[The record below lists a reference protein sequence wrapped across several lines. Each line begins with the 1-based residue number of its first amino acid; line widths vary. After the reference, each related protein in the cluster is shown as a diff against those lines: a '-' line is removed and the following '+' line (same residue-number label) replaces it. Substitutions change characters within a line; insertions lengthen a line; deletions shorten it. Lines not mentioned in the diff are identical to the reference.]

1 MNQRNNSSKINVK
14 ASQLKIKGDFN
25 MKKQILMSLM
35 VIFTLAFTK
44 ANAQRDFQGRGTRGP
59 NPEVVKYMQDNVF
72 PVMKIQHSELEK
84 ELTANEKARIVEI
97 RAILKEMHEAKLA
110 KHREMREDFQKPTLE
125 QKKEMREMRNK
136 MSTLMDEVEIMA
148 ENHDATITR
157 LFDEIS
163 HDIEQ
168 WKSDLDEIRD
178 RNFQE
183 GINCPNSRDGKKI
196 QVQGK
201 GICPGASQCPG
212 HGKGEGRG
220 NKPNDDMRPGRGMG
234 PGDER
239 PMHRLFTPEG
249 FLLWNPEKPMPFD
262 GAPENNESSLQL
274 NIFPNP
280 AVNSFQISMMLT
292 TDSQV
297 SINILDKQGNE
308 VQQINSEKAS
318 KGLYTKTMDVSKLND
333 GLYFIKIKAGEESA
347 LERLIIKK

>member
-1 MNQRNNSSKINVK
+1 
-14 ASQLKIKGDFN
+14 

-35 VIFTLAFTK
+35 VVITMAFTT
-44 ANAQRDFQGRGTRGP
+44 ANAQRDFQGRGPKGP

-84 ELTANEKARIVEI
+84 ELTATEKARIVEI
-97 RAILKEMHEAKLA
+97 RTTLKEMHEAKLA
-110 KHREMREDFQKPTLE
+110 KRQEMREDFQKPTLE

-136 MSTLMDEVEIMA
+136 MSALMDEVEIMA

-157 LFDEIS
+157 LFDEIGN
-163 HDIEQ
+163 DIEQ

-178 RNFQE
+178 RNFQNE
-183 GINCPNSRDGKKI
+183 LNCPKAKDGNMN
-196 QVQGK
+196 QQHGK

-212 HGKGEGRG
+212 HGNSQGRG
-220 NKPNDDMRPGRGMG
+220 IRPNDDMRPGRGMG
-234 PGDER
+234 PGDEK
-239 PMHRLFTPEG
+239 PLHRLFTPEG
-249 FLLWNPEKPMPFD
+249 FLLWNPEEPMPF
-262 GAPENNESSLQL
+262 ENETENVNNRLQL

-280 AVNSFQISMMLT
+280 AVNSFQISLMLT

-308 VQQINSEKAS
+308 VQQFNSVKAS
-318 KGLYTKTMDVSKLND
+318 KGLYTKTVDVSKLND
-333 GLYFIKIKAGEESA
+333 GLYFIKAKAGEESA

>member
-1 MNQRNNSSKINVK
+1 MN
-14 ASQLKIKGDFN
+14 
-25 MKKQILMSLM
+25 KQILMSLM
-35 VIFTLAFTK
+35 VIFTLAFTT
-44 ANAQRDFQGRGTRGP
+44 ANAQRDFQGRGPKGP

-72 PVMKIQHSELEK
+72 PVMKIQYSELEK

-97 RAILKEMHEAKLA
+97 RATMKEMREARFA
-110 KHREMREDFQKPTLE
+110 KRQEMREDFKKPTLE

-136 MSTLMDEVEIMA
+136 MIGLMDEVEIMA
-148 ENHDATITR
+148 ENHDATISR
-157 LFDEIS
+157 LFDEIGD
-163 HDIEQ
+163 DIEQ

-178 RNFQE
+178 RNFKG
-183 GINCPNSRDGKKI
+183 GINCPNSPQGKKM
-196 QVQGK
+196 QGQ
-201 GICPGASQCPG
+201 GRGNCPGAGQCPG
-212 HGKGEGRG
+212 HGKGEGRA

-239 PMHRLFTPEG
+239 PIHRLFTPEG

-262 GAPENNESSLQL
+262 IAPANNESSLQL

-297 SINILDKQGNE
+297 SIKILDKQGNE
-308 VQQINSEKAS
+308 VQQFNAEKAS
-318 KGLYTKTMDVSKLND
+318 KGLYTKTVDVSKLND
-333 GLYFIKIKAGEESA
+333 GLFFIKVKAGEESA

>member
-1 MNQRNNSSKINVK
+1 
-14 ASQLKIKGDFN
+14 

-35 VIFTLAFTK
+35 VIFTLAFTTV
-44 ANAQRDFQGRGTRGP
+44 NAQRDFQGKGSKGP

-72 PVMKIQHSELEK
+72 PIMKIQHSELEK
-84 ELTANEKARIVEI
+84 ELTATEKAKIVEI
-97 RAILKEMHEAKLA
+97 RTTLKEMHKAKLA
-110 KHREMREDFQKPTLE
+110 KRQEMREDFQKPTLE

-136 MSTLMDEVEIMA
+136 MSALMDEVEIMA

-157 LFDEIS
+157 LFDEIGN
-163 HDIEQ
+163 DIEQ

-183 GINCPNSRDGKKI
+183 GINCPNAKGEKKI
-196 QVQGK
+196 QEHGK

-212 HGKGEGRG
+212 HGNGQGRG
-220 NKPNDDMRPGRGMG
+220 NRPKDDMRPDDGTG
-234 PGDER
+234 PGQER
-239 PMHRLFTPEG
+239 FLNRIFSPEG
-249 FLLWNPEKPMPFD
+249 FLLWNPEEPMPFD
-262 GAPENNESSLQL
+262 GAPENGDGSLQL

-280 AVNSFQISMMLT
+280 AVNSFQISMMLIA
-292 TDSQV
+292 DFQV

-308 VQQINSEKAS
+308 VQQFTSDKAA

-333 GLYFIKIKAGEESA
+333 GLYFIKVKAGQESA

>member
-1 MNQRNNSSKINVK
+1 MN
-14 ASQLKIKGDFN
+14 
-25 MKKQILMSLM
+25 KQILMSLM
-35 VIFTLAFTK
+35 VIFTLAFTT
-44 ANAQRDFQGRGTRGP
+44 ANAQGDFHGRGHKGP

-97 RAILKEMHEAKLA
+97 RTTLKEMHETKLA
-110 KHREMREDFQKPTLE
+110 KRQEMHEDFQKPTVE

-136 MSTLMDEVEIMA
+136 MSGLMDEVEIMA

-157 LFDEIS
+157 LFDEIGN
-163 HDIEQ
+163 DIEQ

-178 RNFQE
+178 KNFQE
-183 GINCPNSRDGKKI
+183 GINCPNAPEGKMR
-196 QVQGK
+196 QGQCQ
-201 GICPGASQCPG
+201 GNCPGVSQCSG
-212 HGKGEGRG
+212 HHNGEGRG
-220 NKPNDDMRPGRGMG
+220 NRPNDDMRPGRGME

-239 PMHRLFTPEG
+239 HIHRLFKPEG
-249 FLLWNPEKPMPFD
+249 FLLWNPDEPMPFD

-280 AVNSFQISMMLT
+280 AVNTVQISMILT

-308 VQQINSEKAS
+308 VQQVNSEKAS
-318 KGLYTKTMDVSKLND
+318 KGLYTKTVDVSKLTD

-347 LERLIIKK
+347 LQRLIIKK